1 MVYVSALVVVANALA
16 AICCGGRLTNT
27 MLGCL
32 RPRLPRNCI
41 SAENYLRKRFCP
53 SKSMLK
59 FLFITNHFEAESV
72 VFKSDGVTCC
82 YANHL
87 DWRSNL
93 WIHGQPTKSPE
104 LLYCSWNISNLCE
117 VPHLCLGAHFARWA
131 MMRLVDGQVNQSDQV
146 VFLVYGF
153 LCVATA
159 VQQ

>member
-1 MVYVSALVVVANALA
+1 MANALA

-104 LLYCSWNISNLCE
+104 LLYCSWNITKLVCSPSL
-117 VPHLCLGAHFARWA
+117 VLGRTFCSLGNDTISGRSSKPIRPSGVLSIWVSLHC
-131 MMRLVDGQVNQSDQV
+131 NS
-146 VFLVYGF
+146 
-153 LCVATA
+153 CTA
-159 VQQ
+159 IGI